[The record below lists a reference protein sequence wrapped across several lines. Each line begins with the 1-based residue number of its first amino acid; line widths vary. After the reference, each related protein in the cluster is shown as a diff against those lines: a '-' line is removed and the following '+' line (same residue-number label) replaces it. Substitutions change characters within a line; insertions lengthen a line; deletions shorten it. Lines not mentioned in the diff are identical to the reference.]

1 MTSLERQVYHSK
13 CLECHYSSSSKC
25 FDMPFENFYCKLI
38 CLILYILLL
47 GSYIFAYFPHWVLNI
62 FVRDAMIDPASV
74 FGMLFGS
81 DYFEDYIGQL
91 ALATIASV
99 ESEDDTLL
107 PVELRKQKVQEKIR
121 VNHISFFVEE
131 VNYSLLWPLIYLLDH
146 AIK

>member
-1 MTSLERQVYHSK
+1 
-13 CLECHYSSSSKC
+13 
-25 FDMPFENFYCKLI
+25 
-38 CLILYILLL
+38 
-47 GSYIFAYFPHWVLNI
+47 
-62 FVRDAMIDPASV
+62 MIDPASV